1 MESKFDLAVFE
12 PRNIFDTFDIYIYI
26 SSEIGEL
33 GETVLLRSHFHAD
46 KIDLYIHAVILYNI
60 YIYIYIR
67 FQRGKV
73 ESVPSRKRSLLSVG
87 GRYRF
92 STEAA
97 LGQGI

>member
-1 MESKFDLAVFE
+1 M
-12 PRNIFDTFDIYIYI
+12 
-26 SSEIGEL
+26 
-33 GETVLLRSHFHAD
+33 LLRSHFHAD
-46 KIDLYIHAVILYNI
+46 KIDLYIHAVILYN
-60 YIYIYIR
+60 IYIR